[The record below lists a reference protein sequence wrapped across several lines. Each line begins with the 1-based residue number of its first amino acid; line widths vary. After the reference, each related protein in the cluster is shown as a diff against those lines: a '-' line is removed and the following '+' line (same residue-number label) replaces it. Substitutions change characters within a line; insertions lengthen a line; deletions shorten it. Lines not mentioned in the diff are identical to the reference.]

1 MLTKNDLLKCGKDE
15 GKRIAFINQAIN
27 DYKQSDDYKT
37 AETAMKYYLKENPD
51 IEAVEKIIYDM
62 KGVAHKDMISPN
74 AKLRCCYFPNIL
86 NEACAHL
93 LTNGI
98 GFENESNKELLGEEI
113 DDILKD
119 IDLDAMIC
127 GVSYG
132 YYYVPDSPG
141 EKPQILHLK
150 FLNTLPILDDYT
162 GKAYAYIYF
171 TQLATDKPLCV
182 TFFEPDGATEYVQ
195 EPDEPMKMKTKKAKY
210 RLNTLESEAEGVYFI
225 SSEETTG
232 IPIYPLYNV
241 SKKSSIVGVR
251 EDLAALDLMASQ
263 LVNNVSQAELVY
275 WVLKNYGGMDDI
287 ADANFIVNLIKSH
300 VLHVD
305 ADGSAEPHQITVPFE
320 ANKEAYVR
328 IKQIIYDNLCGV
340 NHETLDA
347 GNLTATAIAAAYS
360 KQRNYSAMQESN
372 VFNFLR
378 GMLKIAGVT
387 EREKFTVEYYE
398 TINTTEAIQN
408 SVASAQWLG
417 DTETT
422 KRLAILNGSGER
434 IDEIMR
440 EKAAEGNM
448 VYNNG
453 EGLSGPADMFMRLIA
468 ALDEDLGRD
477 KTVDLLKEWKNSLS

>member
-1 MLTKNDLLKCGKDE
+1 MLTKNDLLKCGEDE
-15 GKRIAFINQAIN
+15 NKRIAFIEQAIN
-27 DYKQSDDYKT
+27 DFKKSDEYKT
-37 AETAMKYYLKENPD
+37 AEIAMQYYLKENPD

-98 GFENESNKELLGEEI
+98 GFENPDNKELLGDDI
-113 DDILKD
+113 DDVLKE
-119 IDLDAMIC
+119 INLDAMIC
-127 GVSYG
+127 RVSYG
-132 YYYVPDSPG
+132 YYCKDEDGAHV
-141 EKPQILHLK
+141 LNLK
-150 FLNTLPILDDYT
+150 YLNTLPILDDYS
-162 GKAYAYIYF
+162 GKHYAYIYF
-171 TQLATDKPLCV
+171 TQIDKDKPLCV
-182 TFFEPDGATEYVQ
+182 TFFEPDGVSEYVR
-195 EPDEPMKMKTKKAKY
+195 EPDEPMKIKTKKRAY
-210 RLNTLESEAEGVYFI
+210 NLNTLGSEAEGVYFI
-225 SSEETTG
+225 ESGESTE

-263 LVNNVSQAELVY
+263 LVNNVSQSELVY

-305 ADGSAEPHQITVPFE
+305 ADGEAEPHQITVPFE
-320 ANKEAYVR
+320 ANQTAYVR

-360 KQRNYSAMQESN
+360 KLRNYSAMQESN

-378 GMLKIAGVT
+378 GMLKIAGAK

-408 SVASAQWLG
+408 SVASAPWLG

-434 IDEIMR
+434 
-440 EKAAEGNM
+440 
-448 VYNNG
+448 
-453 EGLSGPADMFMRLIA
+453 
-468 ALDEDLGRD
+468 
-477 KTVDLLKEWKNSLS
+477 VDDILKERSAEELAIFAGENAQNAASE